1 MHEAVTIGKEA
12 PAKNMDTIFTQSQS
26 TARTFSGTK
35 DGTVRG
41 GMQEEVARRGRGGTR
56 SRGRSY
62 YYFSCI
68 NLEHNG
74 VAIGDC
80 AAAPVGPVVDPRE
93 VHRSL
98 VRRTSR
104 LTRHPPSSRC
114 PPGSSRGRCTVGPPR
129 PRPSQRDFLFPVLP
143 ASPPPPPPEFLP
155 AFSILPSS
163 IKLPSK
169 SVHCRSR
176 LRRQLSSTDPYAGG
190 SDPRGGRRPR
200 HRRHSRGRCGRRI
213 FPC

>member
-1 MHEAVTIGKEA
+1 
-12 PAKNMDTIFTQSQS
+12 MDTIVTQSQS
-26 TARTFSGTK
+26 TARTFSGTN

-68 NLEHNG
+68 NLEHDG
-74 VAIGDC
+74 VTIGDC
-80 AAAPVGPVVDPRE
+80 AAAPAGPAVDPRE

-104 LTRHPPSSRC
+104 LTLHPPSSWSPARIQSR
-114 PPGSSRGRCTVGPPR
+114 PVHSWTPTSSALPKGFP
-129 PRPSQRDFLFPVLP
+129 LPVLP